1 MERNTDERGK
11 RKKAE
16 SVEVIIKPVCLRF
29 SFFEGEVFYH
39 FASNPDAQLD
49 KMESLMGIEP
59 ERCGDFT
66 DANLGFLPVCSTVL
80 IRGEKNI
87 LIDPGSHHLGF
98 YGLLERALS
107 DKGLA
112 SGDIDAV
119 IVTHWHH
126 DHFGNASMFPGAELI
141 VGEGELEFGR
151 ALYGAGEV
159 KAKTDVMGRVNVI
172 NDVFRI
178 IDGVR
183 VIRTPGHSPGSL
195 CVIIDHEAGRT
206 AVTGDTVMT
215 KEQFEKKRFSHW
227 YRADE
232 KEELNRSVEKIMGYS
247 PSRIIPGHD
256 LEFFVA

>member
-11 RKKAE
+11 GEKVE

-49 KMESLMGIEP
+49 KMERLMGIEP
-59 ERCGDFT
+59 EHCVDFT
-66 DANLGFLPVCSTVL
+66 HANLGFLPVCSTVL

-87 LIDPGSHHLGF
+87 LVDPGSHHLGF
-98 YGLLERALS
+98 YGLLEKALA

-112 SGDIDAV
+112 RGDIDAV

-126 DHFGNASMFPGAELI
+126 DHFSSVSMFPGAELI

-159 KAKTDVMGRVNVI
+159 KAKTEVMGKVSIVEDVSRVI
-172 NDVFRI
+172 A
-178 IDGVR
+178 GVR
-183 VIRTPGHSPGSL
+183 VIRTPGHSPGSV
-195 CVIIDHEAGRT
+195 CVIADHQAGRT

-215 KEQFEKKRFSHW
+215 KQQFEKRRFSHW
-227 YRADE
+227 YGTDE
-232 KEELNRSVEKIMGYS
+232 KEKLNRSVEKIMGYS
-247 PSRIIPGHD
+247 PSSIIPGHD
-256 LEFFVA
+256 IEFSIA